1 VKNPRDPVRRL
12 AVVLSH
18 PTQYYSPWFRHLAAS
33 GRLDLKVFYLWD
45 FGVRAQ
51 FDPGFRTTVKWDVDL
66 LSGYSHAFVP
76 NQAKRPGTDR
86 FLGLRNPGLTA
97 ALSEWNPDA
106 ILVFGYKSYTHL
118 RLIFWAR
125 IRGIPLVFRGDSHF
139 IGRAQ
144 PGFARKLLLRLI
156 YRQFSAIT
164 YVGSANRDYFKA
176 LGVQDNHLFFAPHS
190 VDDSLFDATDPRH
203 LAAAAILRKE
213 LGLSPSTRVF
223 LFAGRLV
230 PEKQPRELLEAFLSL
245 CRNDTAL
252 VFVGEG
258 TEKASL
264 QATAGNSP
272 ESQHGPKVRFLPFAN
287 QSEMPS
293 RYLLA
298 DVFVLPS
305 RGVYETWGLAV
316 NEAMHMG
323 IPCIVSDRVGCQQDL
338 VQDGKTGW
346 VFESMDT
353 AALGRVLAE
362 ALRAIESP
370 ERRAEIVAN
379 MKNLISAYTY
389 VQATDGLVTALA
401 SLRC

>member
-1 VKNPRDPVRRL
+1 V
-12 AVVLSH
+12 
-18 PTQYYSPWFRHLAAS
+18 AS
-33 GRLDLKVFYLWD
+33 GKLGLKVFYLWD

-76 NQAKRPGTDR
+76 NTAKLPGTDR
-86 FLGLRNPGLTA
+86 FLGLRNPALTA
-97 ALSEWNPDA
+97 VLEDWSPDA
-106 ILVFGYKSYTHL
+106 ILLFGYKSYSHL
-118 RLIFWAR
+118 KLILWAR

-139 IGRAQ
+139 IGRAR
-144 PGFARKLLLRLI
+144 PGFVRTLLLRLI

-176 LGVQDNHLFFAPHS
+176 LGVPDNHLFFAPHS

-213 LGLSPSTRVF
+213 LGLNPSTRVF

-245 CRNDTAL
+245 GRDDTAL

-258 TEKASL
+258 PEKASL
-264 QATAGNSP
+264 QATAARISESP
-272 ESQHGPKVRFLPFAN
+272 NEPKVRFLPFAN

-298 DVFVLPS
+298 SVFVLPS
-305 RGVYETWGLAV
+305 KGIYETWGLAV

-323 IPCIVSDRVGCQQDL
+323 IPCVVSDRVGCQRDL
-338 VQDGKTGW
+338 VRNGKTGW
-346 VFESMDT
+346 VFESTDVDALGKVLKEAL
-353 AALGRVLAE
+353 AALESAE
-362 ALRAIESP
+362 RH
-370 ERRAEIVAN
+370 AEILAN
-379 MKNLISAYTY
+379 IRSLISAYTY
-389 VQATDGLVTALA
+389 VQATDGLIAALA
-401 SLRC
+401 SLRG